1 MPLKAARSGAAVLG
15 GGAME
20 HEITTADGRTLAVQD
35 VGDPAGKPVIVH
47 GGTPNSR
54 HLYGPQVV
62 DAVTRGLR
70 LISWDRPGYGGST
83 PQPGRTIAD
92 VAADASTVC
101 TALGFERIA
110 TWGISGG
117 GPHALACAALLPDLV
132 AAAASLASPAPYPA
146 EGIGDY
152 YAGMGE
158 DNVEDVQ
165 LILADEAAA
174 QDKHKQEWA
183 QMREVTDSDIA
194 AAMASLLTP
203 VDVAVLTGDLAEYLA
218 FTMRDGLG
226 PGPDGYSDD
235 SLALVRPW
243 GFELS
248 AISVPVLL
256 LHGKHDQFVPQ
267 SHGSWLAGQIP
278 GVEARL
284 LDDDGHLTLG
294 SNRIGEVHD
303 WLAAHL

>member
-1 MPLKAARSGAAVLG
+1 
-15 GGAME
+15 ME
-20 HEITTADGRTLAVQD
+20 HSISTPDGRTLAVED
-35 VGDPAGKPVIVH
+35 LGDPAGKPVLVH
-47 GGTPNSR
+47 AGTPNSR

-62 DAVTRGLR
+62 DAVARGLR
-70 LISWDRPGYGGST
+70 LVCWDRPGYGGST

-92 VAADASTVC
+92 VAADARTVC
-101 TALGFERIA
+101 ATLGFERVA

-117 GPHALACAALLPDLV
+117 APHALACAALLPDLV

-158 DNVEDVQ
+158 DNVEEVR

-174 QDKHKQEWA
+174 MDKHKREWA
-183 QMREVTDSDIA
+183 EMREVTDDDIA
-194 AAMASLLTP
+194 ASMASLLTA
-203 VDVAVLTGDLAEYLA
+203 VDAAVLTGELTA
-218 FTMRDGLG
+218 FFAATMRDGLA
-226 PGPDGYSDD
+226 PGPEGYSDD
-235 SLALVRPW
+235 SVALVRPW

-267 SHGSWLAGQIP
+267 AHGAWLAGQIP

-294 SNRIGEVHD
+294 SNHIGAVHE